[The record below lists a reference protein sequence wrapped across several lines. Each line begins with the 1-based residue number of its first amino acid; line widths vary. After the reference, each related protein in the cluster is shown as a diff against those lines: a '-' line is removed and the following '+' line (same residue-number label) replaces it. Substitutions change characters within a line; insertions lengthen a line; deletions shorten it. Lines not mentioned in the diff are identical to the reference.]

1 MTARIASCQCT
12 EAAFQ
17 RLATQPRGYGA
28 AVPEW
33 DPDVVVDEA
42 LVRALLAEQFS
53 ELRAHSVRLVGE
65 GFDNSVWVVDEEWAF
80 RFPRRAIAVPLVTRE
95 VAVLPRVAPLLPAPV
110 PVPRFVGTESELF
123 PRPFFGHRLL
133 GGVEPADAGLTT
145 AQRAS
150 LGVGMGRFLRALHA
164 TATLEAADGERMLPV
179 DPNRRAEMP
188 YRVQMTRD
196 RLGAIEDLQPAT
208 RRRVDQILAEA
219 EKLAPSTTQVLLH
232 GDLHVR
238 HVLVEQGMLSGVIDW
253 GDVCVGDPSID
264 LLFVWSVL
272 PQDARR
278 GFFGEYGPIDD
289 ETALRAQVLAIH
301 LSAVLGLY
309 ARDQGLAALERE
321 TRAGL
326 ERALVD

>member
-1 MTARIASCQCT
+1 M
-12 EAAFQ
+12 
-17 RLATQPRGYGA
+17 
-28 AVPEW
+28 PEW

-42 LVRALLAEQFS
+42 LVRALLAEQFP
-53 ELRAHSVRLVGE
+53 ELAARSVRLLGE
-65 GFDNSVWVVDEEWAF
+65 GFDNSVWVVDEQWAL
-80 RFPRRAIAVPLVTRE
+80 RFPRRAIAVPLVARE
-95 VAVLPRVAPLLPAPV
+95 VSVLPRIAPLLPAPV
-110 PVPRFVGTESELF
+110 PVPTFVGTESALF

-133 GGVEPADAGLTT
+133 SGVEPADASLTG

-164 TATLEAADGERMLPV
+164 TRTLEAADGERTLPV
-179 DPNRRAEMP
+179 DPNRRAEMS
-188 YRVQMTRD
+188 YRVKMTRD
-196 RLGAIEDLQPAT
+196 RVGAIEDLQPAT
-208 RRRVDQILAEA
+208 TRRIEQILAEA
-219 EKLAPSTTQVLLH
+219 EKLAPSTTNVLLH

-238 HVLVEQGMLSGVIDW
+238 HVLVEQDTLSGVIDW

-272 PQDARR
+272 PPDARD
-278 GFFGEYGPIDD
+278 GFFEEYGAIDD

-301 LSAVLGLY
+301 LSAVLALY
-309 ARDQGLAALERE
+309 ARDQGLGALERE

>member
-1 MTARIASCQCT
+1 M
-12 EAAFQ
+12 
-17 RLATQPRGYGA
+17 
-28 AVPEW
+28 PEW
-33 DPDVVVDEA
+33 DADVEIDEV
-42 LVRALLAEQFS
+42 LVRALLSEQFPQ
-53 ELRAHSVRLVGE
+53 LGAYSVRLVGE

-80 RFPRRAIAVPLVTRE
+80 RFPRRAIAVPLVARE
-95 VAVLPRVAPLLPAPV
+95 VSVLPRIAPLLPAPV
-110 PVPRFVGTESELF
+110 PVPTFVGTESELF

-133 GGVEPADAGLTT
+133 SGVEPADASLTD

-150 LGVGMGRFLRALHA
+150 LGVGVGRFLRALHA
-164 TATLEAADGERMLPV
+164 FATLEAADGERTLPV

-208 RRRVDQILAEA
+208 RRRVEQILTEA
-219 EKLAPSTTQVLLH
+219 EKLAPSTTNVLLH

-238 HVLVEQGMLSGVIDW
+238 HVLVEQGTLSGVIDW

-272 PQDARR
+272 PLEARG
-278 GFFGEYGPIDD
+278 GFFDEYGAIDD
-289 ETALRAQVLAIH
+289 ETALRAQVLAIQ
-301 LSAVLGLY
+301 LSAVLVLY
-309 ARDQGLAALERE
+309 ARDQGLEALERE
-321 TRAGL
+321 TRAAL

>member
-1 MTARIASCQCT
+1 
-12 EAAFQ
+12 
-17 RLATQPRGYGA
+17 
-28 AVPEW
+28 VPEW
-33 DPDVVVDEA
+33 DADVEIDEA
-42 LVRALLAEQFS
+42 LVRALLSEQFP
-53 ELRAHSVRLVGE
+53 ELGAHSTRLVGE

-80 RFPRRAIAVPLVTRE
+80 RFPRRAIAVPLVARE
-95 VAVLPRVAPLLPAPV
+95 VSVLPRIAPLLPAPV
-110 PVPRFVGTESELF
+110 PVPAFVGTGSELF

-133 GGVEPADAGLTT
+133 SGVEPAEASLTD

-150 LGVGMGRFLRALHA
+150 LGVGMGRFLRALHDS
-164 TATLEAADGERMLPV
+164 ATLEAADGECTLPV

-188 YRVQMTRD
+188 YRVQMTRE

-208 RRRVDQILAEA
+208 RRRIEQFLVEA
-219 EKLAPSTTQVLLH
+219 EKLAPSTTEVLLH

-238 HVLVEQGMLSGVIDW
+238 HVLVEQGTLSGVIDW

-272 PQDARR
+272 PPDMRR
-278 GFFGEYGPIDD
+278 GFFEEYGAIGD

-301 LSAVLGLY
+301 LSCVLALY
-309 ARDQGLAALERE
+309 ARDQGLGALERE

>member
-1 MTARIASCQCT
+1 VHGGSFS
-12 EAAFQ
+12 EAANP
-17 RLATQPRGYGA
+17 TRGYGA

-42 LVRALLAEQFS
+42 LVRALVSEQFP

-65 GFDNSVWVVDEEWAF
+65 GFDNSVWVVDEQWAF
-80 RFPRRAIAVPLVTRE
+80 RFPRRAIAVPLVARE
-95 VAVLPRVAPLLPAPV
+95 VSVLPRVAPLLPAPV
-110 PVPRFVGTESELF
+110 PFPMFVGAESTLF

-133 GGVEPADAGLTT
+133 RGVEAAEAGLTD

-164 TATLEAADGERMLPV
+164 TATLEAADGERTLPV

-188 YRVQMTRD
+188 YRVGMTRD
-196 RLGAIEDLQPAT
+196 RLGALEDLQPAR
-208 RRRVDQILAEA
+208 RRRVEQILAEA
-219 EKLAPSTTQVLLH
+219 EKLAPSSANVLLH

-238 HVLVEQGMLSGVIDW
+238 HVLVEQGTLSGIIDW

-264 LLFVWSVL
+264 LLFVWSAL
-272 PQDARR
+272 PPDARR
-278 GFFGEYGPIDD
+278 EFFEEYGAIGD

-301 LSAVLGLY
+301 LSAVLVLY

-326 ERALVD
+326 ERALDD